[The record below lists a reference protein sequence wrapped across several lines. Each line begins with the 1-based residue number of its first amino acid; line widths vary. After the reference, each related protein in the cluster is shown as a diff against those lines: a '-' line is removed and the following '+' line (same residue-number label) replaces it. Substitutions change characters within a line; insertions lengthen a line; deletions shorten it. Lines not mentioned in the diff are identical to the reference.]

1 MSHTPE
7 RHYLLEARQIL
18 DAKDGEAMYLPEKAH
33 LEAIEEYYSCLLIRI
48 SNALK
53 DLDNGVMDESL

>member
-1 MSHTPE
+1 MTDNPE

-33 LEAIEEYYSCLLIRI
+33 LEALEEYYSCELIKI
-48 SNALK
+48 ANDAEMLK
-53 DLDNGVMDESL
+53 RRAMST